1 MLISETPLD
10 LSKELKQVLFKKNI
24 QINLGNS
31 IYTTVK
37 ILKNILSYTSTLK
50 KKSSIFDL
58 TLNQLSDTDSES
70 EESEEDLINKIN
82 LDNYIEKIVK
92 HLDFDEHLLIL
103 SLMNLDKFLASNF
116 VLSELNIQKVFFVCS
131 MVTQKFYDDEIF
143 TTKDYAKLCNVSV
156 NELLEM
162 EIYFLNSINFNL
174 FIKDDD
180 FNKYKRNFEKF
191 MEDFIIN
198 F

>member
-10 LSKELKQVLFKKNI
+10 LSKELNQVLFKKNI
-24 QINLGNS
+24 QINIGNS
-31 IYTTVK
+31 IYTTIK

-156 NELLEM
+156 DELLEM

-174 FIKDDD
+174 FINDDD
-180 FNKYKRNFEKF
+180 YNKHKRNFEKF
-191 MEDFIIN
+191 IGEFVIN

>member
-31 IYTTVK
+31 IYTTIK

-50 KKSSIFDL
+50 KESSIFDL

-143 TTKDYAKLCNVSV
+143 TTKDYAQLCNVSV
-156 NELLEM
+156 DELLEM

-180 FNKYKRNFEKF
+180 FDKYKRNFEKF

>member
-10 LSKELKQVLFKKNI
+10 LSKELNQVLFKKNI
-24 QINLGNS
+24 QINIGNS

-50 KKSSIFDL
+50 KESSIFDL

-143 TTKDYAKLCNVSV
+143 TTKDYAQLCNVSV
-156 NELLEM
+156 DELLEM

-180 FNKYKRNFEKF
+180 FDKYKRNFEKF

>member
-24 QINLGNS
+24 QINIGNS

-50 KKSSIFDL
+50 KESSIFDL

-143 TTKDYAKLCNVSV
+143 TTKDYAQLCNVSV
-156 NELLEM
+156 DELLEM

>member
-10 LSKELKQVLFKKNI
+10 LSKELNQVLFKKNI
-24 QINLGNS
+24 QINIGNS

-50 KKSSIFDL
+50 KESSIFDL

-103 SLMNLDKFLASNF
+103 SLMNF
-116 VLSELNIQKVFFVCS
+116 
-131 MVTQKFYDDEIF
+131 
-143 TTKDYAKLCNVSV
+143 
-156 NELLEM
+156 
-162 EIYFLNSINFNL
+162 
-174 FIKDDD
+174 
-180 FNKYKRNFEKF
+180 R
-191 MEDFIIN
+191 
-198 F
+198 

>member
-10 LSKELKQVLFKKNI
+10 LSKELNQVLFKKNI
-24 QINLGNS
+24 QINIGNS

-143 TTKDYAKLCNVSV
+143 TTKDYAKLCKVSV
-156 NELLEM
+156 DELLEM
-162 EIYFLNSINFNL
+162 EIY
-174 FIKDDD
+174 
-180 FNKYKRNFEKF
+180 R
-191 MEDFIIN
+191 
-198 F
+198 

>member
-10 LSKELKQVLFKKNI
+10 LSKELNQVLFKKNI
-24 QINLGNS
+24 QINIGNS

-143 TTKDYAKLCNVSV
+143 TTKDYAKLCKVSV
-156 NELLEM
+156 DELLEM
-162 EIYFLNSINFNL
+162 EIYFLKSINFNL

>member
-10 LSKELKQVLFKKNI
+10 LSKELNQVLFKKNI
-24 QINLGNS
+24 QINIGNS

-50 KKSSIFDL
+50 KESSIFDL

-143 TTKDYAKLCNVSV
+143 TTKDYAQLCNVSV
-156 NELLEM
+156 DELLEM